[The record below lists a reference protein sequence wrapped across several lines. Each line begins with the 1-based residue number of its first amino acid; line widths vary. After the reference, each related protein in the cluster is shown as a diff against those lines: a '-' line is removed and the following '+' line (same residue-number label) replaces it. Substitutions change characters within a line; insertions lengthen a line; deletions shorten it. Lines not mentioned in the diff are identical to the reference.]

1 MCCFIVSNDLKLAEQ
16 ELINAYKE
24 SWCIEIDYKTNKQ
37 YLGLSEFHI
46 RKKEGILRYLS
57 LCFLVPTYLEYCRLM
72 GIFGHCFGKD
82 LDVSTKGKEVRV
94 YQHLLFERFLIWLEN
109 QFSSDKKLQDLLK
122 FFRDEN
128 TRNIE
133 NIQFVQYSTQL
144 SLESRVV

>member
-1 MCCFIVSNDLKLAEQ
+1 
-16 ELINAYKE
+16 IN
-24 SWCIEIDYKTNKQ
+24 Q
-37 YLGLSEFHI
+37 
-46 RKKEGILRYLS
+46 RKRSEGI
-57 LCFLVPTYLEYCRLM
+57 
-72 GIFGHCFGKD
+72 
-82 LDVSTKGKEVRV
+82 ST
-94 YQHLLFERFLIWLEN
+94 LTFERFLIWLEN